1 MFTENVW
8 DPWGSPSRRGWTMLI
23 SFTVQAFG
31 VALLLLV
38 PLIYIGALPK
48 IDFVDHIFLPLPP
61 ASAHPSTAPRTT
73 AKPSSNFVNG
83 VVLAPRSI
91 PLRVS
96 MVDDQGLTPPQTDL
110 GIGVPFG
117 TGAPNSTNPVINS
130 IGDTSQPFVPRP
142 PAPGVHPPRVS
153 AIMEGY
159 LIHKVEP
166 VYPPLARAARIQ
178 GAVEL
183 QAVIGKDGHIE
194 RLQVLR
200 GHPMLVK
207 AAVDAVQQWR
217 YRPYILNGEPVEV
230 ETHVTVNFSLLGAST

>member
-48 IDFVDHIFLPLPP
+48 IDFVDHVFLPLPP

-96 MVDDQGLTPPQTDL
+96 MVDDRGLTPPQTDL
-110 GIGVPFG
+110 GIGVPFR

-142 PAPGVHPPRVS
+142 PAPGGSPTSGIGHNGRLPDSQGRASVS
-153 AIMEGY
+153 A
-159 LIHKVEP
+159 V
-166 VYPPLARAARIQ
+166 
-178 GAVEL
+178 GACCPDSRRSGI
-183 QAVIGKDGHIE
+183 AG
-194 RLQVLR
+194 
-200 GHPMLVK
+200 
-207 AAVDAVQQWR
+207 R
-217 YRPYILNGEPVEV
+217 YR
-230 ETHVTVNFSLLGAST
+230 